1 MEKKKNNRMIKAILE
16 TAEDMNK
23 SGLMNDAD
31 YDKITMRHLGMKVK
45 QENQPLT
52 GKDIRALREKA
63 QMSQAVFAYYLNLT
77 PGYLSQLERDTKHPK
92 GPVLALLNII
102 RRKGINVLL

>member
-45 QENQPLT
+45 KET
-52 GKDIRALREKA
+52 
-63 QMSQAVFAYYLNLT
+63 
-77 PGYLSQLERDTKHPK
+77 
-92 GPVLALLNII
+92 
-102 RRKGINVLL
+102 

>member
-16 TAEDMNK
+16 TAEDMKK

-31 YDKITMRHLGMKVK
+31 YEKITMRHLGMKVK
-45 QENQPLT
+45 KETQPLT
-52 GKDIRALREKA
+52 GKDIRAIREKA

-77 PGYLSQLERDTKHPK
+77 PGYLSQLEREAKHPK